1 MVMPMANDIGDKIIK
16 VLTSPSHD
24 DVVEAVLADL
34 VDAVPFLGDLSNL
47 MRVINAI
54 ANKEDDY
61 VTALQIGDLLLSP
74 IFEFVWTSST
84 RMLPIIDLL
93 DLITPTNTLTYLL
106 KKGRSYR

>member
-1 MVMPMANDIGDKIIK
+1 MVDDIGEKIIK

-24 DVVEAVLADL
+24 DLVEAVLADL

-47 MRVINAI
+47 IRVINAI
-54 ANKEDDY
+54 SSKEEDY
-61 VTALQIGDLLLSP
+61 IIALQTGDLLLSP

-84 RMLPIIDLL
+84 RTLPIIDLL
-93 DLITPTNTLTYLL
+93 DLITPTNTLTYLI